1 MGLNTATV
9 NLVDA
14 LATAEVS
21 LGNKVD
27 DIAAQVEQS
36 LDVTVATLTEM
47 AEKTA
52 DDATDGIAKLDAKL
66 TADLDDFRTDIAD
79 VNAKVRS
86 IAKLFVGVLLSLV
99 THLLNPPPLPFDNL
113 HPFSF
118 AKTVKCGTPNRTNAL
133 DHRFCRAS
141 LASRAIRTATGS

>member
-9 NLVDA
+9 NLADA

-86 IAKLFVGVLLSLV
+86 LAKLFVSVLLSLV
-99 THLLNPPPLPFDNL
+99 
-113 HPFSF
+113 
-118 AKTVKCGTPNRTNAL
+118 AR
-133 DHRFCRAS
+133 
-141 LASRAIRTATGS
+141 IY